1 MVIIICNINII
12 TIKGEINTQRD
23 MLADAAKVLG
33 ELRSVIVVAE
43 SFTGGDGEEDIS
55 RVIKIIINDKN
66 E

>member
-1 MVIIICNINII
+1 MAIIICNTNII
-12 TIKGEINTQRD
+12 MIKDEINTQRD
-23 MLADAAKVLG
+23 MLAEAAKVLG

-55 RVIKIIINDKN
+55 RVIKIIINNKN